1 MIKNWRN
8 PHDRT
13 PDVPDEV
20 IPWLPNIGAGGLLF
34 LAVFLILTGRLVPR
48 KEMEYWR
55 DAFFEQQ
62 AQTRELVEAGKV
74 TQDVLRGI
82 EQAIEERQDP

>member
-1 MIKNWRN
+1 M
-8 PHDRT
+8 PE
-13 PDVPDEV
+13 EV

-48 KEMEYWR
+48 REMEYWR

-62 AQTRELVEAGKV
+62 EQTRELVEAAQV
-74 TQDVLRGI
+74 TKDVLRGI
-82 EQAIEERQDP
+82 EQAVEERRDP